1 MVRITSAL
9 NLDYEVF
16 EGVVTQ
22 HVLSKYLTDISCPC
36 VASIFQDGPCHLSVI
51 HIHLTT
57 IHFKVHYQ

>member
-1 MVRITSAL
+1 MVKITSAL

-16 EGVVTQ
+16 EDVVMQ
-22 HVLSKYLTDISCPC
+22 QVLVKYLTDISCLC

-57 IHFKVHYQ
+57 IHFKVYCQ